1 MIEDNTL
8 SLEVSIF
15 SYEFPWVWH
24 YQEFKDLISITA
36 LTDTELDAMMDAFF
50 AGE

>member
-8 SLEVSIF
+8 TLEVSIF

-24 YQEFKDLISITA
+24 YQEFKNIIAITA
-36 LTDTELDAMMDAFF
+36 LTETELDAMMDAFF
-50 AGE
+50 AGT